1 MSVASY
7 YVSDSGS
14 DVAGN
19 GTSWSNA
26 YATIQFAADD
36 IWATHGT
43 TSRNIVYCQG
53 DFTIS
58 TPLDFSTNKSPVPN
72 LGTRLLLVS
81 AGRDAV
87 NDGQQCILRGNDN
100 IVYDTVS
107 DYIFYIG
114 FEFTWCN
121 VNNDSGQKAFRV
133 DRNNEWIDCK
143 FSDSGTTTQAGLF
156 QGLYSNGFSY
166 CIFDNMY
173 TGVSHSIGGYFN
185 SCYLNSKP
193 GRGVG
198 LSVYRSGRVINCVIW
213 TDGNTNAVYCGAGGD
228 VTNNV
233 LIQNNQGGGA
243 VGSGIKVATE
253 ARLIANNYIHNFN
266 TGIKIETGTADLRNN
281 FTYNVT
287 NPVSVTTAGDLIARG
302 PEVIQNT
309 VAEQPLFVDAAN
321 LDLRLNPSWRGNTN
335 ETWGVL
341 GYPGPVTLF
350 NQVQPVAPRVRG

>member
-43 TSRNIVYCQG
+43 SQRNIVYCQG

-58 TPLDFSTNKSPVPN
+58 TPLDFSTNKSPVPS

-87 NDGQQCILRGNDN
+87 NDGQRCILRGDDN
-100 IVYDTVS
+100 IVYDPVS

-121 VNNDSGQKAFRV
+121 LNNNSGQRAFRV

-143 FSDSGTTTQAGLF
+143 FSDTGTATQSGIY
-156 QGLYSNGFSY
+156 QGVWYNGFRD

-173 TGVSHSIGGYFN
+173 YGTGHSIGGFFDGCYFK
-185 SCYLNSKP
+185 SKP
-193 GRGVG
+193 GRGG
-198 LSVYRSGRVINCVIW
+198 GFSIYRTGRVSNCVIW
-213 TDGNTNAVYCGAGGD
+213 TDGNANAVYCQAGGD

-233 LIQNNQGGGA
+233 MIQNNSGGGPI
-243 VGSGIKVATE
+243 GKGIRVITE
-253 ARLIANNYIHNFN
+253 ARVISNNYFHNFDI
-266 TGIKIETGTADLRNN
+266 GISIESGTADLRNN
-281 FTYNVT
+281 FTYNCT
-287 NPVSVTTAGDLIARG
+287 NPVSVTTADDLIARG
-302 PEVIQNT
+302 PDVIQNT

-321 LDLRLNPSWRGNTN
+321 LDLRLNQSWRGNTN
-335 ETWGVL
+335 EPWGL

-350 NQVQPVAPRVRG
+350 NQVQPVAARVRG